1 MERVMPSYTWLLGK
15 VGAMT
20 YRQDE
25 QDGQDELSLPAILC
39 ILSKAVIPGGQT
51 VSSIAAKVWR

>member
-1 MERVMPSYTWLLGK
+1 MPSYTWLLGK

-51 VSSIAAKVWR
+51 VSSIAAKV